1 MKRKIVLASALSL
14 LFTFAQA
21 QGEMDAIKLSQNDLT
36 GTARS
41 VAMGGAFGA
50 LGGDISGIAINP
62 AGIGVYKSSE
72 IVTTLN
78 FQNVNTETELNRG
91 KIDDKKFKFN
101 FDNFAFVTSLPLY
114 NDDVPTFNVGFSYN
128 RLKNFDRQYKMSGDN
143 VQSLSNYMA
152 YRTNNLNP
160 RVTNPNSEFELY
172 GSDYDAFYDSNYDWM
187 SIIGYNGLQI
197 LSPDNGSGNNT
208 VTGVYNPS
216 ITGTQINGD
225 LFVRE
230 KGSIGSYDFNFGTT
244 ISDIV
249 SIGATLSVTDINY
262 HRYTNYEETYPAFT
276 GNGFRLDNELKTEG
290 SGFQAKVG
298 VIVKPIQELRF
309 GVSYHSPT
317 WYNMT
322 DYFGV
327 SMDYNYSQIFG
338 NEDYQGN
345 FDSGYDH
352 YYDYKLRTPDKWTFS
367 LAGVIGQTAIISA
380 DYEYTNYKNNMKLFD
395 RDNNALGSVDN
406 DPNRFI
412 KEDFRGASTLRVGAE
427 IRITPQFSG
436 RIGYAW
442 MQSPLET
449 SFKNNEQ
456 EVMTVGS
463 DAHYVLD
470 GDVNHFTYG
479 LGYRFSRNFY
489 TDLAFVIKS
498 QKSDLYTFSNAHDE
512 ARNVNI
518 GSDKVEMKTNTF
530 QGILTFG
537 YKF

>member
-160 RVTNPNSEFELY
+160 RVTEPGDAFLINGTN
-172 GSDYDAFYDSNYDWM
+172 YDAFYDSSYDWM
-187 SIIGYNGLQI
+187 SIFGFQGYLIDHIGG
-197 LSPDNGSGNNT
+197 
-208 VTGVYNPS
+208 GVYKPKS
-216 ITGTQINGD
+216 ITGQTNAD

-262 HRYTNYEETYPAFT
+262 HRYTNYEETYPT
-276 GNGFRLDNELKTEG
+276 YPGEGFRFDNELKTEG

-322 DYFGV
+322 DYFGA
-327 SMDYNYSQIFG
+327 SMDLNLVQAVGDQDADKF
-338 NEDYQGN
+338 

-395 RDNNALGSVDN
+395 RDNNALGSIDN

-442 MQSPLET
+442 MQSPLEAN
-449 SFKNNEQ
+449 FKKNNT

-489 TDLAFVIKS
+489 TDLAFVMKS
-498 QKSDLYTFSNAHDE
+498 QKSDLYTFSSVYDE
-512 ARNVNI
+512 NGVPI
-518 GSDKVEMKTNTF
+518 LGSDKAKMKTNTF